1 MYKFDYLKRIAKILF
16 VTTLVFGGS
25 IWASYADRG
34 LGKKKSQVKLN
45 ILTTNNNLKSSLV
58 FNLNPGLQYTGT
70 LVTPPKTSG
79 SSTQLVTYQKGNS
92 VYIMPYKQKAIS
104 TEVRQ
109 GYTGFKMVIKP

>member
-1 MYKFDYLKRIAKILF
+1 MKRIAKILF

-45 ILTTNNNLKSSLV
+45 ITTTNKNLKSSLA
-58 FNLNPGLQYTGT
+58 FNLNPGLKYTGT
-70 LVTPPKTSG
+70 LITLPPKGSPAN

-92 VYIMPYKQKAIS
+92 VYIIPYKQKAIS
-104 TEVRQ
+104 TEVRP